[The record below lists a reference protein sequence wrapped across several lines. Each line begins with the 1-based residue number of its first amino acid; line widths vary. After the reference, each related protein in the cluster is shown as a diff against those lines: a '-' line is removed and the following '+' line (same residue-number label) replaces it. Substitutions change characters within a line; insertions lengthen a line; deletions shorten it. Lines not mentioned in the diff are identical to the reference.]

1 MVIATIL
8 AAMALGVAAL
18 GEWLHARRVARVA
31 RLAFGPGGRAAA
43 WARVA
48 PAARCVGMALAA
60 WGAVLLMRYDPV
72 AVEVTPSARASRQ
85 LLIVLDASP
94 SMNLKDAGPGP
105 EKMTRMQWAGRVVQ
119 GILDRLDMKDTR
131 ITMVAFYSSAVP
143 LLQDT
148 TDKNLIS
155 SVMGGVP
162 LYTAFR
168 AGETDMSAGILKA
181 FELSRGWA
189 RGSTT
194 LVVVSDGDLSAA
206 PAVPKAPA
214 SIADAIVIGVGD
226 PDRATEING
235 HSSRQDEWAL
245 RQVAAKLSA
254 YFHQGNTKHLPT
266 EVVETLASLA
276 PRVSKLMSEREAGLA
291 AVGVGAGI
299 VGLIGP
305 LLRAFGVPR
314 SYAKD
319 VRRVVGDVA
328 VGSAGAA

>member
-1 MVIATIL
+1 MVIAGFI
-8 AAMALGVAAL
+8 AMLALGVVAL
-18 GEWLHARRVARVA
+18 AEWLHARRVGRVA

-48 PAARCVGMALAA
+48 PAARCVGVALAA
-60 WGAVLLMRYDPV
+60 WGAIVLLNYDPV
-72 AVEVTPSARASRQ
+72 AVEVTPSPRASRQ
-85 LLIVLDASP
+85 LLVVLDASP

-105 EKMTRMQWAGRVVQ
+105 EKMTRMEWAGRVVQ
-119 GILDRLDMKDTR
+119 GVLDRLDMKDTR

-168 AGETDMSAGILKA
+168 AGETDMGAGVQKA

-194 LVVVSDGDLSAA
+194 LVVISDGDLSGM
-206 PAVPKAPA
+206 PAIPKAPA

-235 HSSRQDEWAL
+235 HSSRQDEWTM
-245 RQVAAKLSA
+245 RQVAAKLGA
-254 YFHQGNTKHLPT
+254 YFHQGNAKHLPT
-266 EVVETLASLA
+266 EVVEKLASLA
-276 PRVSKLMSEREAGLA
+276 PRVSRLLSEREAGLA
-291 AVGVGAGI
+291 AIGIGAGI

-305 LLRAFGVPR
+305 MLRVFGVPR
-314 SYAKD
+314 SYAKS
-319 VRRVVGDVA
+319 VRRTA
-328 VGSAGAA
+328 SQAAARAA